1 MLDILITIA
10 LGVTSGIFTGFT
22 GIGSTGIILAG
33 LSLTKVI
40 KDYKTIMG
48 TMLYILMFPVTL
60 GSTWEFYKVNKINFL
75 IGNVLLVS
83 SVIGTFLGS
92 RIALNEDLKISEK
105 TIKYVTSAVAFSI
118 GSYFFYSASIL

>member
-22 GIGSTGIILAG
+22 GIGSSGIILAG
-33 LSLTKVI
+33 LSLTKVL

-105 TIKYVTSAVAFSI
+105 TIRYVTSAVALSI